1 MIALYITST
10 RTEENGEPSINCHHV
25 VVFILIML
33 YLHKIIILI
42 YITYIIIYIEYKG
55 VRRNKE
61 IASST
66 DHSFFEL
73 TQPLLRATSREAE

>member
-1 MIALYITST
+1 MIALYIRRT

-42 YITYIIIYIEYKG
+42 YITYILSILNI
-55 VRRNKE
+55 KE
-61 IASST
+61 
-66 DHSFFEL
+66 
-73 TQPLLRATSREAE
+73 